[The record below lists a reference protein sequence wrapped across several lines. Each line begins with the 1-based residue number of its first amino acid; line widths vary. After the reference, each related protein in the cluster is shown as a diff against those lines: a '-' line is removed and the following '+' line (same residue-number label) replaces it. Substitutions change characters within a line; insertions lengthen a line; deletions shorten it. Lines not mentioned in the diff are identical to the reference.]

1 MEISQE
7 ALKALLEAFDK
18 SDWQEMTL
26 TVGSDRLHVSR
37 RAGAD
42 GAAPAAP
49 PAEPSPAEHVSAPHG
64 PSPPA
69 GQAASPDPRPPDAR
83 PPAGGDLPD
92 GTVVASPSV
101 GLFWRSPSP
110 GAPPFVELD
119 QPVAQGDT
127 LAIVEVMK
135 LMNHV
140 VAPHGGVVVA
150 IVPEN
155 GQHVEHGQPLV
166 VIEPGS

>member
-1 MEISQE
+1 MEIGQE

-26 TVGSDRLHVSR
+26 TVGTDRLHLSR
-37 RAGAD
+37 RTEVD
-42 GAAPAAP
+42 GAAPPVPVEPAHPAPHVPPVAAAAP
-49 PAEPSPAEHVSAPHG
+49 SAPAPSPDEQLAP
-64 PSPPA
+64 A
-69 GQAASPDPRPPDAR
+69 NVAVAT
-83 PPAGGDLPD
+83 DLPD

-110 GAPPFVELD
+110 GAPPFVESG
-119 QPVAQGDT
+119 QAVAQGDT

-140 VAPHGGVVVA
+140 VAPHDGVVVA

-155 GQHVEHGQPLV
+155 GQPVEHGQPLV
-166 VIEPGS
+166 VIESGP